1 MSETATRAKRKA
13 SGTVKVTPDDFR
25 RIIAWLCSTQL
36 VERERTMRD
45 VNLCALAGQNL
56 HQLGGAGVA
65 KSHALSEFAACI
77 VGTRY
82 FEKQINAGLAPDA
95 VIGGYDMP
103 LFAST
108 GEFARNVEHHAPNA
122 DISFIDEIFRGNGPM
137 LDALLPYM
145 NSAKRRAEVNGGMVR
160 VPTLFVVTAS
170 NHMPDRDDGQR
181 QALVDRITMMQFID
195 DIRADD
201 NFVAV
206 MRQHEQRLTNPDAV
220 EGSRETLT
228 KEQLVQAQ
236 TEVRAVKL
244 TPEFENAA
252 TKLRK
257 DAAAKGLHASTRR
270 WLELYVVCRANA
282 WMNGRSHLVPEDLAV
297 CEPGLW
303 RDPNDRS
310 TAHELVIGFHGRFER
325 EANKYR
331 KEAAKPL
338 AQLAEVRPVIENT
351 PPHQELDVEVWKK
364 VNNASRALGSVRE
377 RVHAALAEAEK
388 EQMDA
393 SGLREIEAEL
403 RATQDWLA
411 ANKMPTGWTPEQ

>member
-1 MSETATRAKRKA
+1 MSEAATRSKRKA
-13 SGTVKVTPDDFR
+13 GATVKVTPDDFR
-25 RIIAWLCSTQL
+25 RVLAWLGSTQL

-56 HQLGGAGVA
+56 HQLGPAGVA

-77 VGTRY
+77 SGARY
-82 FEKQINAGLAPDA
+82 FEKQINAGLPPDSVLGA
-95 VIGGYDMP
+95 YDMP
-103 LFAST
+103 RFAAT
-108 GEFARNVEHHAPNA
+108 GEFVRNVEHHAPNA

-145 NSAKRRAEVNGGMVR
+145 NSAKRRAELNGGMVP

-181 QALVDRITMMQFID
+181 QALVDRITMMQYID
-195 DIRADD
+195 DIRTDD

-206 MRQHEQRLTNPDAV
+206 MRQHGARLTSAGDV
-220 EGSRETLT
+220 ESTRETIA
-228 KEQLVQAQ
+228 KEQLQQAQ
-236 TEVRAVKL
+236 AEVRAVTL

-257 DAAAKGLHASTRR
+257 DAEANGLRASTRR

-282 WMNGRSHLVPEDLAV
+282 WMNGRKHLVPEDLAV

-303 RDPNDRS
+303 RDPNDRAK
-310 TAHELVIGFHGRFER
+310 AHELVIKFHGRFER
-325 EANKYR
+325 EANERR

-377 RVHAALAEAEK
+377 RVCKSLAEAAK

-393 SGLREIEAEL
+393 SGLRELEAEL
-403 RATQDWLA
+403 RATQEWLA
-411 ANKMPTGWTPEQ
+411 ANKMPTGWTPDE